1 MCGIAGILNLKNS
14 PIQNLDCSL
23 RIMNKLQKH
32 RGPDGEGSWTH
43 LEKYLGLSHVR
54 LSD

>member
-1 MCGIAGILNLKNS
+1 MCGIAGILNLNSS

-32 RGPDGEGSWTH
+32 RGPDGEGS
-43 LEKYLGLSHVR
+43 GLTGKSFW
-54 LSD
+54 DYPM

>member
-32 RGPDGEGSWTH
+32 RGQREGSWTH
-43 LEKYLGLSHVR
+43 REKYLGLSM
-54 LSD
+54 